1 MNSDILVCEIS
12 GKRPGT
18 AKQRKTERFHVSYP
32 HCIISNDSTGYESN
46 WEIVNVPEEYA
57 EWYKS
62 TVKNS
67 DSAWYAPMN
76 RSYAIKYAR
85 EHGYKY
91 LVQLDDNINFLELAY
106 QDKME
111 NGIIRRYRV
120 HETQNM
126 LDDFVDILVT
136 ILRNTNAGMAGC
148 NLSACSNPD
157 MTFMAERYVYSFFAL
172 NLEICP
178 PIFHG
183 DFEDDIEYRLKCW
196 QMGIPSVQVACCR
209 YSKTGQAKNKDLTGC
224 RKAYAAAGVKRG
236 EHMRKLYGD
245 KYKCGLRSRG
255 QNITAKD
262 EPGEQW
268 FKHILKPFKVGILV
282 HDRKAIDDKIAA
294 TFKKYAKPNPDK
306 VLVKTRKVKAA
317 GGKEVKA
324 QNGTPKS

>member
-1 MNSDILVCEIS
+1 MRNDVLVCEIS

-18 AKQRKTERFHVSYP
+18 TQARKTERFNVSYP
-32 HCIISNDSTGYESN
+32 HCIISNDSNGYESE
-46 WEIVNVPEEYA
+46 WEIVNVPDDYA

-76 RSYAIKYAR
+76 RSYAIKYAK

-106 QDKME
+106 QDKRKDK
-111 NGIIRRYRV
+111 IVRRYRV

-126 LDDFVDILVT
+126 LDDFVNILVT
-136 ILRNTNAGMAGC
+136 ILENTNAGMAGC
-148 NLSACSNPD
+148 NLAACSNPD
-157 MTFMAERYVYSFFAL
+157 MTFMSERYVYSFFAL

-178 PIFHG
+178 PVFHG

-196 QMGIPSVQVACCR
+196 QMGVPSIQVACLR

-236 EHMRKLYGD
+236 EHMRRLYGD
-245 KYKCGLRSRG
+245 KYKCGMRSRG
-255 QNITAKD
+255 QNITAQN

-268 FKHILKPFKVGILV
+268 FKHILKPFKVGVLV
-282 HDRKAIDDKIAA
+282 KNKKAIDAAIAEA
-294 TFKKYAKPNPDK
+294 FRKYAKPNPDK
-306 VLVKTRKVKAA
+306 VLVKTKKVK
-317 GGKEVKA
+317 
-324 QNGTPKS
+324 KSGEKSGSTEKRD